1 MIHENTLVTQPHTKS
16 LRIGSKPAY
25 IIFRCDDYRTDGGLI
40 ERVEHDLVVLF
51 AKYHVP
57 LVLGVIPEKL
67 ETRPD
72 KIDFLKP
79 YVAAGIVEIAQHGWE
94 HKPNP
99 ELLAK
104 EQIKSE
110 FANRTYEDQ
119 FERIA
124 QGKCLLETNFQRPVR
139 TFIPP
144 WDSYDLTTIR
154 VCAELGFSVLSA
166 DIYSPVDSA
175 YPSPML
181 LPSTVK
187 LPSLEMLIER
197 WKKQPQPGAIAV
209 VEFHAYE
216 FVESGSELGY
226 FSLTTLERLLA
237 QMTQGASITALSL
250 NGARQ
255 RLGAAIANRRYR
267 MAQRVERSAA
277 KIYQT
282 TWRNRLGN
290 YLGVPLHLEPATY
303 ETTQFYV
310 NQEVKQKLLFYSPF
324 IFTLLCLSALI
335 MIVVKL
341 GLINEDWLFNAGA
354 GG

>member
-1 MIHENTLVTQPHTKS
+1 MIRDNPFTTKPYN
-16 LRIGSKPAY
+16 LATGPCAKPAY
-25 IIFRCDDYRTDGGLI
+25 IVFRCDDYRADGGLI
-40 ERVEHDLVVLF
+40 ERVEHALVALF

-57 LVLGVIPEKL
+57 LVLGVIPEL
-67 ETRPD
+67 METRPD

-79 YVAAGIVEIAQHGWE
+79 YVAADIVEIAQHGWE

-99 ELLAK
+99 ALLAK
-104 EQIKSE
+104 AQIKSE
-110 FANRTYEDQ
+110 FAERTYEDQ
-119 FERIA
+119 FQRIA
-124 QGKCLLETNFQRPVR
+124 QGKCLLETCFQRPVR

-144 WDSYDLTTIR
+144 WDSYDLTTVQ

-166 DIYSPVDSA
+166 DIYSPVAKD
-175 YPSPML
+175 YPNPVL

-187 LPSLEMLIER
+187 LPALAMLIEK
-197 WKKQPQPGAIAV
+197 WESQPQSGAIAV

-226 FSLTTLERLLA
+226 FSLATLEQLLER
-237 QMTQGASITALSL
+237 MTQSATVTALSL
-250 NGARQ
+250 NGLRQ

-267 MAQRVERSAA
+267 MAQAVERSSA

-282 TWRNRLGN
+282 IWRNRLGN
-290 YLGVPLHLEPATY
+290 YLGIPLHVEPATY
-303 ETTQFYV
+303 ATTQFYIY
-310 NQEVKQKLLFYSPF
+310 QEVKQKLLYYSPF
-324 IFTLLCLSALI
+324 IFIVVCISSLMI
-335 MIVVKL
+335 IVVKL